1 MSNSISDIEETLIE
15 LLRADMSEINIKPEE
30 IQLLSPSDAAGK
42 DVRLALYLYSIIET
56 PSLKNEPMQIVD
68 IKKNEMQRPPLT
80 LDLYF
85 MLTCYPKLGENDFD
99 KRSHEDR
106 QVLGRAMRVF
116 YDHGILKG
124 SVLKGGLADTIEEV
138 RISLN
143 PINLEDLTRIW
154 SVFPDTPY
162 RTSVSYL
169 VTPTRVQSL
178 RKSSTQRV
186 VSREAGYS
194 GMINSKK
201 EK

>member
-1 MSNSISDIEETLIE
+1 MSTAISDIEETLID

-30 IQLLSPSDAAGK
+30 IQLLSPSDANGK
-42 DVRLALYLYSIIET
+42 DIRLTLYLYSVIET
-56 PSLKNEPMQIVD
+56 PSLKNEPMQFVSST
-68 IKKNEMQRPPLT
+68 ESRRPPLF

-85 MLTCYPKLGENDFD
+85 MLTCYPKVGEGDLD

-106 QVLGRAMRVF
+106 QVLGRAMRTL
-116 YDHGILKG
+116 YDNGILKG
-124 SVLKGGLADTIEEV
+124 SILKGDLADTSEELHL
-138 RISLN
+138 SLN

-169 VTPTRVQSL
+169 VTPTEVESL
-178 RKSSTQRV
+178 RAVGSQRI
-186 VSREAGYS
+186 VSKETGYS
-194 GMINSKK
+194 EMVSNRK

>member
-1 MSNSISDIEETLIE
+1 MSKAISDIEQTLIE
-15 LLRADMSEINIKPEE
+15 LLRADMREINIEPKE

-42 DVRLALYLYSIIET
+42 DVRLALYLYSVIET
-56 PSLKNEPMQIVD
+56 PSLKNEPMQFV
-68 IKKNEMQRPPLT
+68 NSREARRPPLT

-85 MLTCYPKLGENDFD
+85 MLTCYPKLGEGDFD
-99 KRSHEDR
+99 KRSQEDR

-116 YDHGILKG
+116 YDNGILKG
-124 SVLKGGLADTIEEV
+124 SLLQGDLAGTGEEL
-138 RISLN
+138 RLSLN

-178 RKSSTQRV
+178 RTAGLQRV
-186 VSREAGYS
+186 VSKEAEYS
-194 GMINSKK
+194 EMISNRK
-201 EK
+201 EN